1 MKKVFSIFL
10 TVVILTLSFSL
21 SSYAQEPV
29 ILSIQDE
36 KVYAGDQFTV
46 NVFISDNSQI
56 SGAVV
61 DLNYDNE
68 KLEFISAKE
77 GAIFDSNSNIS
88 IRNINNE
95 KSYVRFTYMSGSS
108 GLSAEGIIFSVT
120 FKALETSSGKT
131 NLEITIPNPADFV
144 NGNLEKL
151 TYDVDN
157 SEITI
162 LDNISI
168 EITTEPTTDESTIV
182 SETSTE
188 SNDNE
193 ASDNSNVEAN
203 DDSNDITT
211 ILMIVLLLVGA
222 SLICFGI
229 VFAIKKKKQ

>member
-1 MKKVFSIFL
+1 MKKVFSLFITFI
-10 TVVILTLSFSL
+10 ILTLSFSICCN
-21 SSYAQEPV
+21 AQDPV
-29 ILSIQDE
+29 VISIQDE
-36 KVYAGDQFTV
+36 KVYAGDQFTI

-56 SGAVV
+56 SGAVI
-61 DLNYDNE
+61 DLNYDNK

-131 NLEITIPNPADFV
+131 NLEITIPNAADFV
-144 NGNLEKL
+144 NSNLEKL
-151 TYDVDN
+151 TYNVDN

-168 EITTEPTTDESTIV
+168 EITTEPITDESTSV

-188 SNDNE
+188 AIDDVT
-193 ASDNSNVEAN
+193 SDNSNIENN
-203 DDSNDITT
+203 DGSDEITT
-211 ILMIVLLLVGA
+211 LMIILLLVGV

-229 VFAIKKKKQ
+229 VFAIKRKKQ